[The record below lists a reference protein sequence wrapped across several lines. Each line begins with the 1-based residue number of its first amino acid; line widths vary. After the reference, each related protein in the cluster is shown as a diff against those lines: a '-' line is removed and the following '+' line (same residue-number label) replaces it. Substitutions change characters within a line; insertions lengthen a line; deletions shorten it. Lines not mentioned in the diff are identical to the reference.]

1 MEHEGGNGLIHRA
14 DPAQPGSSGTPRSFA
29 FVGRKSAYFLEG
41 LKKTLSV
48 TPRGGGQV
56 LTTLRPTLLIAVPCF
71 PPSLPP
77 SIFIRPPP
85 PPGAGAG
92 PGAQPAPPGH

>member
-14 DPAQPGSSGTPRSFA
+14 DPAQPGSSGTPGSFA
-29 FVGRKSAYFLEG
+29 FVGRKSTYFMEG
-41 LKKTLSV
+41 LKKNAIGHT
-48 TPRGGGQV
+48 TGGGAGADHSQ
-56 LTTLRPTLLIAVPCF
+56 TNSSNRSPLL
-71 PPSLPP
+71 PSLPP